1 MEDAEVID
9 YQNLK
14 KSYIAALHMGLALKA
29 GFEVTKRGNEILHK
43 FCENCV
49 DNSNYNEQDK
59 QSMKLDLELVKEAL
73 SQEIKDLFLGAQ

>member
-1 MEDAEVID
+1 MID

-14 KSYIAALHMGLALKA
+14 KSYIAALHMGMALNA
-29 GFEVTKRGNEILHK
+29 SYEEAKRGNDILHK
-43 FCENCV
+43 FCENCI
-49 DNSNYNEQDK
+49 DNSDYSEQDK